1 MEDLNALFASRVVGA
16 QSSIVRELLAF
27 SKMPHIISLAGGI
40 PAADMFDLEG
50 IEAATLE
57 AMKMGVSA
65 YQYSVTDGEPELR
78 ERVTHLIA
86 ERGIESDKDQVV
98 ITSGS
103 QQGLDLVARTFIDA
117 GDVVLVEQPT
127 YLAAIQVFRM
137 AGAEV
142 ASIKGSTEGLDLD
155 DLETQV
161 KALKAQNKRV
171 KALYIVPTFANP
183 TGSTMSE
190 ANRVR
195 LLSLAVEYNFVI
207 LEDDPYGEIR
217 FEGDRVPSIYGLA
230 KRTATGEDHVV
241 YLSSFSKILV
251 PGLRLGFIVANKA
264 IREKIVLVKQSVD
277 LHTPVLPQL
286 IVEKYL
292 ASGRLKD
299 RIPAISYTYG
309 QRCASLMKALDEY
322 AGEDLEYQKPVGGMF
337 LWARLKNGMSATKL
351 LNYAKDAGVVFVP
364 GAAFYAEGADDSTLR
379 LSFATVNPE
388 GTIEAAKRLAVAIQ
402 KYKESN

>member
-40 PAADMFDLEG
+40 PATDMFDLEG

-57 AMKMGVSA
+57 AMKMGVAA

-78 ERVTHLIA
+78 ERITHLIEDRNIKA
-86 ERGIESDKDQVV
+86 VKEQVV
-98 ITSGS
+98 VTSGS
-103 QQGLDLVARTFIDA
+103 QQGLDLVARTFLDA

-127 YLAAIQVFRM
+127 YLAALQVFRM
-137 AGAEV
+137 AGAEIV
-142 ASIKGSTEGLDLD
+142 SIKGSTEGLDLD
-155 DLETQV
+155 ALEATLRQLRAD
-161 KALKAQNKRV
+161 KKRV
-171 KALYIVPTFANP
+171 KALYTVPTFANP

-190 ANRVR
+190 ANRER
-195 LLSLAVEYNFVI
+195 LLSLAIEFNFVI

-217 FEGDRVPSIYGLA
+217 FEGERVPSIYALA
-230 KRTATGEDHVV
+230 QRLKKGEDHVV

-251 PGLRLGFIVANKA
+251 PGLRLGFIVADKA
-264 IREKIVLVKQSVD
+264 IREKVVLIKQSVD

-299 RIPAISYTYG
+299 RIPAISKTYG
-309 QRCASLMKALDEY
+309 ERCQSLMNALNEY
-322 AGEDLEYQKPVGGMF
+322 VGDDIVYQKPVGGMF
-337 LWARLKNGMSATKL
+337 LWAKLSNGISASKL
-351 LNYAKDAGVVFVP
+351 LNYGKDAGVVFVP
-364 GAAFYAEGADDSTLR
+364 GAAFYASDADDSTLR
-379 LSFATVNPE
+379 LSFATINPE
-388 GTIEAAKRLAVAIQ
+388 GAIEAAKRLATAI
-402 KYKESN
+402 KNYKADH

>member
-40 PAADMFDLEG
+40 PATDMFDLEG

-78 ERVTHLIA
+78 ERITHLVA
-86 ERGIESDKDQVV
+86 ERGITAEKDQVV
-98 ITSGS
+98 VTSGS
-103 QQGLDLVARTFIDA
+103 QQGLDLIARTFLDV

-127 YLAAIQVFRM
+127 YLAALQVFRM
-137 AGAEV
+137 AGAEIKSV
-142 ASIKGSTEGLDLD
+142 KGSAEGLDLNA
-155 DLETQV
+155 LETT
-161 KALKAQNKRV
+161 LKQLKSDNKKV

-190 ANRVR
+190 ANRER
-195 LLSLAVEYNFVI
+195 LLSLAIEYNFVI

-217 FEGDRVPSIYGLA
+217 FEGDRVLSIYALA
-230 KRTATGEDHVV
+230 QRLKKGESHVA

-251 PGLRLGFIVANKA
+251 PGLRLGFIVAGQA
-264 IREKIVLVKQSVD
+264 IREKVVLIKQSVD

-299 RIPAISYTYG
+299 RIPAISKTYG
-309 QRCASLMKALDEY
+309 ERCQSLMNALNEY
-322 AGEDLEYQKPVGGMF
+322 VGDDLVYQKPVGGMF
-337 LWARLKNGMSATKL
+337 LWAKLKNGISATKL
-351 LNYAKDAGVVFVP
+351 LNYGKDAGVVFVP
-364 GAAFYAEGADDSTLR
+364 GAAFYASDADDSTLR

-388 GTIEAAKRLAVAIQ
+388 GAVEAAKRLAIAI
-402 KYKESN
+402 KNYKESE

>member
-1 MEDLNALFASRVVGA
+1 
-16 QSSIVRELLAF
+16 
-27 SKMPHIISLAGGI
+27 
-40 PAADMFDLEG
+40 
-50 IEAATLE
+50 
-57 AMKMGVSA
+57 
-65 YQYSVTDGEPELR
+65 
-78 ERVTHLIA
+78 
-86 ERGIESDKDQVV
+86 
-98 ITSGS
+98 
-103 QQGLDLVARTFIDA
+103 
-117 GDVVLVEQPT
+117 
-127 YLAAIQVFRM
+127 
-137 AGAEV
+137 
-142 ASIKGSTEGLDLD
+142 
-155 DLETQV
+155 
-161 KALKAQNKRV
+161 
-171 KALYIVPTFANP
+171 
-183 TGSTMSE
+183 
-190 ANRVR
+190 
-195 LLSLAVEYNFVI
+195 
-207 LEDDPYGEIR
+207 
-217 FEGDRVPSIYGLA
+217 
-230 KRTATGEDHVV
+230 
-241 YLSSFSKILV
+241 
-251 PGLRLGFIVANKA
+251 FIVANKV

>member
-40 PAADMFDLEG
+40 PATDMFDLEG

-57 AMKMGVSA
+57 AMKMGVAA

-78 ERVTHLIA
+78 ERITHLIEDRNIKA
-86 ERGIESDKDQVV
+86 VKEQVV
-98 ITSGS
+98 VTSGS
-103 QQGLDLVARTFIDA
+103 QQGLDLVARTFLDA

-127 YLAAIQVFRM
+127 YLAALQVFRM
-137 AGAEV
+137 AGAEIV
-142 ASIKGSTEGLDLD
+142 SIKGSTEGLDLD
-155 DLETQV
+155 ALEATLRQLRAD
-161 KALKAQNKRV
+161 KKRV
-171 KALYIVPTFANP
+171 KALYTVPTFANP

-190 ANRVR
+190 ANRER
-195 LLSLAVEYNFVI
+195 LLSLAIEFNFVI

-217 FEGDRVPSIYGLA
+217 FEGERVPSIYALA
-230 KRTATGEDHVV
+230 QRLKKGEDHVV

-251 PGLRLGFIVANKA
+251 PGLRLGFIVADKA
-264 IREKIVLVKQSVD
+264 IREKVVLIKQSVD

-299 RIPAISYTYG
+299 RIPAISKTYG
-309 QRCASLMKALDEY
+309 ERCQSLMNALNEY
-322 AGEDLEYQKPVGGMF
+322 VGDDIVYQKPVGGMF
-337 LWARLKNGMSATKL
+337 LWAKLSNGISASKL
-351 LNYAKDAGVVFVP
+351 LNHGKDAGVVFVP
-364 GAAFYAEGADDSTLR
+364 GAAFYASDADDSTLR
-379 LSFATVNPE
+379 LSFATINPE
-388 GTIEAAKRLAVAIQ
+388 GAIEAAKRLATAI
-402 KYKESN
+402 KNYKADH